1 MPWLRRPFLQ
11 RHPPWFYPEA
21 KNLRGYAHS
30 GPFGSQVDGLYPST
44 LVKNDLR
51 LRSRPM
57 VYTPSGGNIRLP
69 MGSQTPKVYHNP
81 PRRTIQN
88 RGRLK
93 FRRVAVRFYHRNQL
107 CGIGKEVVG
116 RCRSGAGTSR
126 AGPRVEVR
134 RFHFGPV
141 PTGGIMG
148 TSFSFK
154 PHWDFGNVGS
164 LTTEQRR
171 LAHGTPVHKP
181 PRQRQSVSS
190 VPFTCF

>member
-11 RHPPWFYPEA
+11 RHPPGFYPEA
-21 KNLRGYAHS
+21 KNLRGYAYP
-30 GPFGSQVDGLYPST
+30 GPFGSQIDGLYPST

-69 MGSQTPKVYHNP
+69 VGSQTSKVYHNP

-116 RCRSGAGTSR
+116 RCRTSR

-134 RFHFGPV
+134 RFHFGTV

-154 PHWDFGNVGS
+154 PH
-164 LTTEQRR
+164 
-171 LAHGTPVHKP
+171 
-181 PRQRQSVSS
+181 
-190 VPFTCF
+190 